1 VTIAPARVV
10 FGKRA
15 FVVSLVVAAALS
27 AAGCGE
33 DEQAGVEGWANSVC
47 GNLSEWITDVD
58 GAVKSLT
65 EDGLA
70 LDEDDLRDAVDQ
82 ARDAT
87 DELTEDLRD
96 LGPPETPSGQ
106 RAAPTILR
114 GTPAERQ
121 TAPAAATDGDRW
133 QIAGGE
139 RLWLVDRETG
149 EVRGCINQD
158 TFTVGVRVI
167 RCTSGELGRFSRT
180 FGPDFQP

>member
-1 VTIAPARVV
+1 MHGWKALTAGLGILLTSAGAAWAQAERP
-10 FGKRA
+10 
-15 FVVSLVVAAALS
+15 SPNMLVLS
-27 AAGCGE
+27 A
-33 DEQAGVEGWANSVC
+33 
-47 GNLSEWITDVD
+47 
-58 GAVKSLT
+58 
-65 EDGLA
+65 
-70 LDEDDLRDAVDQ
+70 
-82 ARDAT
+82 
-87 DELTEDLRD
+87 
-96 LGPPETPSGQ
+96 PSGQ

-121 TAPAAATDGDRW
+121 TAPAAATPDGDRW